1 MQTLRF
7 GEVEKDRRRRLRRV
21 RGRLGASCGAPVRRH
36 AQAGSAYVVNV
47 PAAGLFQH
55 QFSGPRLTSL
65 LRFISRCSPATAK
78 PAGNARLHE
87 LKLDRCRLQIIKHRR
102 QVRIFAG
109 RRGAE
114 WTEPLAAFAE
124 GA

>member
-1 MQTLRF
+1 MGGGAFAACEVAWAHHAARPSGAMLRP
-7 GEVEKDRRRRLRRV
+7 DPPMWL
-21 RGRLGASCGAPVRRH
+21 
-36 AQAGSAYVVNV
+36 NV

-55 QFSGPRLTSL
+55 QISGPRLTSL